1 MVTDAAFAVLQF
13 STGVVSA
20 ALCLW
25 LGGRRWPEVRTVA
38 LRVAVAFAILLAASG
53 YVWLD
58 LGPAVDA
65 RLKAP
70 PRLTWTPVRNAT
82 YYNVQLYIG
91 GRKVLTAWPSGPS
104 FQVPRSWRFQGRTHR
119 LVPGRYRW
127 YVWPGLG
134 PRSASRYGQLVGT
147 RTFVLVRG

>member
-65 RLKAP
+65 RLMAQQQPILPAP
-70 PRLTWTPVRNAT
+70 P
-82 YYNVQLYIG
+82 Q
-91 GRKVLTAWPSGPS
+91 
-104 FQVPRSWRFQGRTHR
+104 QVEI
-119 LVPGRYRW
+119 
-127 YVWPGLG
+127 
-134 PRSASRYGQLVGT
+134 
-147 RTFVLVRG
+147 